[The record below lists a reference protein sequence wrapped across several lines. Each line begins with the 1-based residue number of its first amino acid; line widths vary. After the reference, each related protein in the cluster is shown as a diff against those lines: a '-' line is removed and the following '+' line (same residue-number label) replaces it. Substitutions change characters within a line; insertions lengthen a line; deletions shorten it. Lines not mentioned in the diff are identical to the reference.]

1 MFSFTPKNRNN
12 DSLDNS
18 EMLSS
23 LGSSVDSEQLNTAFM
38 QLAADPEDS
47 PRQAGS
53 GVTSLPVSLTGPALN
68 ISSFAPSG
76 DPHLAN
82 PAAAAAA
89 AGAMLAERPGSM
101 AAMAAMYSPEVMVA
115 LSASAD
121 EARRALMG
129 RNSMSDLDIN
139 PSGLMG
145 TMPGMDVMGSVD
157 SMSGMDVIPRMDAIS
172 AMGLNEPPSLIAPQ
186 RSDQAL
192 SFSEADADSLP
203 GAAVMKEADSALADP
218 VADDDDILPGA
229 DPDSPK
235 GSSSD
240 PDGGFSLEVEHLKAG
255 DGTGPER
262 VILDEESARLE
273 AMSQKRTSAQVNDII
288 ALKEEKNSLGSLSL
302 VRQNLN
308 LIDVRK
314 DEDNIL
320 ADEDEELGKIEA
332 EDFITGN
339 VTVLSQNLM
348 TGTDNVAVVSGAV
361 LDEENNSDS
370 KDSKAVTSVEL
381 TSGFQRFSST
391 LSVGHKVKQNKDDR
405 LLPVLL
411 RDFGVNWLTYGLAI
425 TVCVLCLLK
434 VYQVQDTRYL
444 TAKLNEVSLSNADL
458 EKQWLNLVASRQN
471 LSEHSKIRTFASDTL
486 KMVSPKTENE
496 QVISLHK

>member
-47 PRQAGS
+47 PRQPGS
-53 GVTSLPVSLTGPALN
+53 GVTSLPASLTGPALN

-76 DPHLAN
+76 DTHLAN

-115 LSASAD
+115 LSANAD

-129 RNSMSDLDIN
+129 MNSMSDLDIS

-145 TMPGMDVMGSVD
+145 TMPGMD
-157 SMSGMDVIPRMDAIS
+157 AI
-172 AMGLNEPPSLIAPQ
+172 GLNEPPSLIAPQ
-186 RSDQAL
+186 RSAQAL
-192 SFSEADADSLP
+192 SFNEADADSLP

-218 VADDDDILPGA
+218 VDDDDDLLTGA
-229 DPDSPK
+229 DSDYKK

-288 ALKEEKNSLGSLSL
+288 ALKEEKKSLGSLSL

-339 VTVLSQNLM
+339 VTVLSHNLM
-348 TGTDNVAVVSGAV
+348 TGTDNAAVVSGAV
-361 LDEENNSDS
+361 MDEDPDSENRDGKS
-370 KDSKAVTSVEL
+370 VTSVEL

-391 LSVGHKVKQNKDDR
+391 LSVGHKVRKSKDDR

>member
-47 PRQAGS
+47 PRQPGS
-53 GVTSLPVSLTGPALN
+53 GVTSLPASLTGPALN

-76 DPHLAN
+76 DTHLAH

-115 LSASAD
+115 LSANAD

-129 RNSMSDLDIN
+129 MNSMSDLDIS

-145 TMPGMDVMGSVD
+145 TMPGMD
-157 SMSGMDVIPRMDAIS
+157 AI
-172 AMGLNEPPSLIAPQ
+172 GLNEPPSLIAPQ
-186 RSDQAL
+186 RSAQAL
-192 SFSEADADSLP
+192 SFNEADADSLP

-218 VADDDDILPGA
+218 VDDDDDLLTGA
-229 DPDSPK
+229 DSDYKK

-288 ALKEEKNSLGSLSL
+288 ALKEEKKSLGSLSL

-339 VTVLSQNLM
+339 VTVLSHNLM
-348 TGTDNVAVVSGAV
+348 TGTDNAAVVSGAV
-361 LDEENNSDS
+361 MDEDPDSENRDGKS
-370 KDSKAVTSVEL
+370 VTSVEL

-391 LSVGHKVKQNKDDR
+391 LSVGHKVRKSKDDR

>member
-47 PRQAGS
+47 PRQPGS
-53 GVTSLPVSLTGPALN
+53 GVTSLPASLTGPALN

-76 DPHLAN
+76 DTHLAN

-115 LSASAD
+115 LSANAD

-129 RNSMSDLDIN
+129 MNSMSDLDIS

-145 TMPGMDVMGSVD
+145 TMPGMDAIAG
-157 SMSGMDVIPRMDAIS
+157 MDAI
-172 AMGLNEPPSLIAPQ
+172 GLNEPPSLIAPQ
-186 RSDQAL
+186 RSAQAL
-192 SFSEADADSLP
+192 SFNEADADSLP

-218 VADDDDILPGA
+218 VDDDDDLLTGA
-229 DPDSPK
+229 DSDDIK

-288 ALKEEKNSLGSLSL
+288 ALKEEKKSLGSLSL

-339 VTVLSQNLM
+339 VTVLSHNLM
-348 TGTDNVAVVSGAV
+348 TGTDNAAVVSGAV
-361 LDEENNSDS
+361 MDEDPDSENRDGKS
-370 KDSKAVTSVEL
+370 VTSVEL

-391 LSVGHKVKQNKDDR
+391 LSVGHKVRKSKDDR

>member
-47 PRQAGS
+47 PRQPGS
-53 GVTSLPVSLTGPALN
+53 GVTSLPASLTGPALN

-76 DPHLAN
+76 DTHLAN

-115 LSASAD
+115 LSANAD

-129 RNSMSDLDIN
+129 MNTMSDLDIS

-145 TMPGMDVMGSVD
+145 TMPGMD
-157 SMSGMDVIPRMDAIS
+157 AI
-172 AMGLNEPPSLIAPQ
+172 GLNEPPSLIAPQ
-186 RSDQAL
+186 RSAQAL
-192 SFSEADADSLP
+192 SFNEADADSLP

-218 VADDDDILPGA
+218 VDDDDDLLTGA
-229 DPDSPK
+229 DSDYKK

-288 ALKEEKNSLGSLSL
+288 ALKEEKKSLGSLSL

-339 VTVLSQNLM
+339 VTVLSHNLM
-348 TGTDNVAVVSGAV
+348 TGTDNAAVVSGAV
-361 LDEENNSDS
+361 MDEDPDSENRDGKS
-370 KDSKAVTSVEL
+370 VTSVEL

-391 LSVGHKVKQNKDDR
+391 LSVGHKVRKSKDDR

>member
-47 PRQAGS
+47 PRQPGS
-53 GVTSLPVSLTGPALN
+53 GVTSLPASLTGPALN

-76 DPHLAN
+76 DTHLAN

-115 LSASAD
+115 LSANAD

-129 RNSMSDLDIN
+129 MNSMSDLDIS

-145 TMPGMDVMGSVD
+145 TMPGMNVSPG
-157 SMSGMDVIPRMDAIS
+157 MDAIAGMD
-172 AMGLNEPPSLIAPQ
+172 AMGRNEPPSLIAPQ
-186 RSDQAL
+186 RSAQAL
-192 SFSEADADSLP
+192 SFNEADADSLP

-218 VADDDDILPGA
+218 VDDDDDLLTGA
-229 DPDSPK
+229 DSDYKK

-288 ALKEEKNSLGSLSL
+288 ALKEEKKSLGSLSL

-339 VTVLSQNLM
+339 VTVLSHNLM
-348 TGTDNVAVVSGAV
+348 TGTDNAAVVSGAV
-361 LDEENNSDS
+361 MDEDPDSENRDGKS
-370 KDSKAVTSVEL
+370 VTSVEL

-391 LSVGHKVKQNKDDR
+391 LSVGHKVRKSKDDR

>member
-47 PRQAGS
+47 PRQPGS
-53 GVTSLPVSLTGPALN
+53 GVTSLPASLTGPALN

-76 DPHLAN
+76 DTHLAN

-89 AGAMLAERPGSM
+89 AGAMLAERPGAM

-115 LSASAD
+115 LSANAD

-129 RNSMSDLDIN
+129 MNSMSDLDIS

-145 TMPGMDVMGSVD
+145 TMPGMD
-157 SMSGMDVIPRMDAIS
+157 
-172 AMGLNEPPSLIAPQ
+172 AMGRNEPPSLIAPQ
-186 RSDQAL
+186 RSAQAL
-192 SFSEADADSLP
+192 SFNEADADSLP

-218 VADDDDILPGA
+218 VDDDDDLLTGA
-229 DPDSPK
+229 DSDDKK

-288 ALKEEKNSLGSLSL
+288 ALKEEKKSLGSLSL

-339 VTVLSQNLM
+339 VTVLSHNLM
-348 TGTDNVAVVSGAV
+348 TGTDNAAVVSGAV
-361 LDEENNSDS
+361 MDEDPDSENRDGKS
-370 KDSKAVTSVEL
+370 VTSVEL

-391 LSVGHKVKQNKDDR
+391 LSVGHKVRKSKDDR

>member
-47 PRQAGS
+47 PRQPGS
-53 GVTSLPVSLTGPALN
+53 GVTSLPASLTGPALN

-76 DPHLAN
+76 DTHLAN

-89 AGAMLAERPGSM
+89 AGAMLAERPGAM

-115 LSASAD
+115 LSANAD

-129 RNSMSDLDIN
+129 MNSMSDLDIS

-145 TMPGMDVMGSVD
+145 TMPGMDASPGMNASP
-157 SMSGMDVIPRMDAIS
+157 GMDAVAGMD

-186 RSDQAL
+186 RSAQAL
-192 SFSEADADSLP
+192 SFNEADDDSLP

-218 VADDDDILPGA
+218 VDDDDDLLTGA
-229 DPDSPK
+229 DSDYKK

-288 ALKEEKNSLGSLSL
+288 ALKEEKKSLGSLSL

-339 VTVLSQNLM
+339 VTVLSHNLM
-348 TGTDNVAVVSGAV
+348 TGTDNAAVVSGAV
-361 LDEENNSDS
+361 MDEDPDS
-370 KDSKAVTSVEL
+370 ESRDGKSVTSVEL

-391 LSVGHKVKQNKDDR
+391 LSVGHKVRKSKDDR

>member
-47 PRQAGS
+47 PRQPGS
-53 GVTSLPVSLTGPALN
+53 GVTSLPASLTGPALN

-76 DPHLAN
+76 DTHLAN

-89 AGAMLAERPGSM
+89 AGAMLAERPGAM

-115 LSASAD
+115 LSANAD

-129 RNSMSDLDIN
+129 MNSMSDLDIS

-145 TMPGMDVMGSVD
+145 TMPGMDAIA
-157 SMSGMDVIPRMDAIS
+157 GMD
-172 AMGLNEPPSLIAPQ
+172 AMGRNEPPSLIAPQ
-186 RSDQAL
+186 RSAQAL
-192 SFSEADADSLP
+192 SFNEADADSLP

-218 VADDDDILPGA
+218 VDDDDDLLTGA
-229 DPDSPK
+229 DSDYKK

-288 ALKEEKNSLGSLSL
+288 ALKEEKKSLGSLSL

-339 VTVLSQNLM
+339 VTVLSHNLM
-348 TGTDNVAVVSGAV
+348 TGTDNAAVVSGAV
-361 LDEENNSDS
+361 MDEDPDSENRDGKS
-370 KDSKAVTSVEL
+370 VTSVEL

-391 LSVGHKVKQNKDDR
+391 LSVGHKVRKSKDDR